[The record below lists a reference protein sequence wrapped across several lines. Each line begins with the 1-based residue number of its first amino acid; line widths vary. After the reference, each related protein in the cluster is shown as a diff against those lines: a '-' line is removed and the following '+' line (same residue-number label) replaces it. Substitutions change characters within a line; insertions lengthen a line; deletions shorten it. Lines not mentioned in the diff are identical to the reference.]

1 MINAFATIGVLALV
15 FGAVFSLYFGLRRV
29 IRPAPADAA
38 KATLAEMAE
47 WLPTQAMSLR
57 EPNDHKDII
66 IGNDKLVSSGV
77 SDGVPCNPD
86 YDAIL
91 EYNDRDN

>member
-15 FGAVFSLYFGLRRV
+15 FGAVFALYFGLRRV
-29 IRPAPADAA
+29 IRFSPVEPS

-47 WLPTQAMSLR
+47 WLPTQAMPLR
-57 EPNDHKDII
+57 EPNDGGDIVV
-66 IGNDKLVSSGV
+66 GNDKLAGSPTASQL
-77 SDGVPCNPD
+77 CNPD

-91 EYNDRDN
+91 DYNDRGN